1 MEAKGQETPGR
12 GQPAETVRQLV
23 DELVA
28 CFANISAAAES
39 LKAKV
44 EADGESSLKADV
56 EEIIQVARST
66 VEKLSR
72 FSRTWLAGAPQ
83 SEPPGLVDETLPEFA
98 HYVRRKHGVELEEDL
113 VTMIEDLIER
123 QKQKVKAC
131 G

>member
-1 MEAKGQETPGR
+1 MDAKGQETAGR
-12 GQPAETVRQLV
+12 GQPTETVQQLV
-23 DELVA
+23 DELVT
-28 CFANISAAAES
+28 CFANISAAAQS

-72 FSRTWLAGAPQ
+72 SSRTWLAGAPQ
-83 SEPPGLVDETLPEFA
+83 SEPHAFGDETLPGFVE
-98 HYVRRKHGVELEEDL
+98 YVRRRHGVEMEEDL

-123 QKQKVKAC
+123 QKHKVKAR